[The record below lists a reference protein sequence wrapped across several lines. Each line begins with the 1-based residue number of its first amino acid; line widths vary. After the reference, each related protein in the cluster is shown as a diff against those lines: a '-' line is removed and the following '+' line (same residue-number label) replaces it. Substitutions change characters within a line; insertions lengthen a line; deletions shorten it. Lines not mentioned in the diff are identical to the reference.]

1 MGTLIDLTGKRFGYL
16 EVIGRAGTTT
26 NGSVKWRCKC
36 ICGNIKDINGTSLR
50 KGTKDCGCRFKDITG
65 SKSGELTAIEYVGR
79 INNRHVWK
87 CKCTCGNTKD
97 VEGWKITNKYIK
109 SCGCKEGNYKHGM
122 KGTRIYYIWN
132 AMKQRCSNKKFKD
145 YHIYG
150 GRGITYCNDWETF
163 EGFYDDMG
171 KSYIE
176 HIEKYG
182 AKDTTLDRINPDK
195 NYCKEN
201 CRWATIEEQS
211 YNKRETI
218 REEIDGQ
225 LLTLKEISLK
235 YNLPLTTLYSRYE
248 KGYRG
253 KELARPYGQKIK

>member
-1 MGTLIDLTGKRFGYL
+1 MGRLVDLTGQKFGHL
-16 EVIGRAGTTT
+16 EVIERAGVTT
-26 NGSVKWRCKC
+26 NGSVTWKCKC
-36 ICGNIKDINGTSLR
+36 ICGNIKNMSGVYLR
-50 KGTKDCGCRFKDITG
+50 KGAKDCGCRFEDITG
-65 SKSGELTAIEYVGR
+65 LQSGLLTAIEYKGK
-79 INNRHVWK
+79 IDNHHAWLCK
-87 CKCTCGNTKD
+87 CKCGKTKI
-97 VEGWKITNKYIK
+97 VYGYKIKGQRVK
-109 SCGCKEGNYKHGM
+109 SCGCKEGNHKHGM
-122 KGTRIYYIWN
+122 RKTRIYYIWN

-163 EGFYDDMG
+163 DGFYNDMG
-171 KSYIE
+171 QSYIE
-176 HIEKYG
+176 HLEKYG
-182 AKDTTLDRINPDK
+182 AKDTTLDRIDPDK

-235 YNLPLTTLYSRYE
+235 YNIPLTTLYSRYE

-253 KELARPYGQKIK
+253 KELARSYGQKIK

>member
-1 MGTLIDLTGKRFGYL
+1 MGTLIDLTGEKFGYL
-16 EVIGRAGTTT
+16 EVIGRAGVTT

-50 KGTKDCGCRFKDITG
+50 KGMKDCGCKYKDITG
-65 SKSGELTAIEYVGR
+65 YKSGELTAIEYIGKP
-79 INNRHVWK
+79 NNRHVWR

-97 VEGWKITNKYIK
+97 IEGWKIINKYVK

-122 KGTRIYYIWN
+122 HGTRIYYIWN

-150 GRGITYCNDWETF
+150 GRGITYCNEWETF

-176 HIEKYG
+176 HLEKYG
-182 AKDTTLDRINPDK
+182 TKDTTLDRIDPDK

-201 CRWATIEEQS
+201 CRWATIEEQN

-218 REEIDGQ
+218 REEIYGE

-235 YNLPLTTLYSRYE
+235 YNIPIKRLYDRYE
-248 KGYRG
+248 KGSRG
-253 KELARPYGQKIK
+253 KELIRSYGEKRK